1 MLFLLGLIKSDHT
14 VSLRKMCDVSIADR
28 SWKARG
34 EDRVEPMREGKRR
47 GKSVGG
53 QDSLV
58 VVFLLFLDLSCRSGI
73 FMGQEMMCDDG
84 ARRCGTW

>member
-58 VVFLLFLDLSCRSGI
+58 VVFLLFLDLSCRSV
-73 FMGQEMMCDDG
+73 DSP
-84 ARRCGTW
+84 ARFLTFGVSPPMSHAP